1 MQTLYN
7 KFQIYTRQK
16 KTDPKTTCTLYNYA
30 RIKYTAPNVLNAPM
44 VTLTLKYNNII
55 KTYFEQKKT
64 QLTKKSSNSQ
74 W

>member
-16 KTDPKTTCTLYNYA
+16 KTDRKTTCTLYNYA

-44 VTLTLKYNNII
+44 VTLTLKYII
-55 KTYFEQKKT
+55 
-64 QLTKKSSNSQ
+64 
-74 W
+74 